1 LIRERTAVFRVAVF
15 VTVLGLSMG
24 AALPASGAEVTV
36 FAAASL
42 KEAMDEQT
50 RRFEAATGNKVI
62 VSYGGSN
69 ALARQIEAGAP
80 ADVFISADLDWVD
93 YVERRGLLV
102 SGSRV
107 NLLRNELVLIAPATS
122 SAALRI
128 APGFALATALRNEKL
143 AMANPDSVPAGKY
156 GKRALESL
164 GVWKS
169 VEKQV
174 VRTDNVRAALVLV
187 ARGEA
192 TFGIVYKTDAL
203 AERSVRIVDTFP
215 EATHAPIV
223 YPAALVAP
231 GGSPAA
237 KALLDFL
244 RSGAARP
251 IWEKY
256 GFAPL

>member
-1 LIRERTAVFRVAVF
+1 VFRVAAF
-15 VTVLGLSMG
+15 VTLLGVLAG
-24 AALPASGAEVTV
+24 AAVPATGAEVTV

-42 KEAMDEQT
+42 REAMDEQAK
-50 RRFEAATGNKVI
+50 RFESAAGSKVI
-62 VSYGGSN
+62 VAYGGSN

-80 ADVFISADLDWVD
+80 AEVFISADEDWMD
-93 YVERRGLLV
+93 YLARRRLLV
-102 SGSRV
+102 PGTRS
-107 NLLRNELVLIAPATS
+107 NLLGNELVLIAPASS

-128 APGFALATALRNEKL
+128 APGFGLATALRNEKL

-156 GKRALESL
+156 GKSALESL

-169 VEKQV
+169 IEKQV
-174 VRTDNVRAALVLV
+174 VRTDNVRAALALV

-192 TFGIVYKTDAL
+192 AFGIVYKTDAL
-203 AERSVRIVDTFP
+203 AERSVRVVDTFP
-215 EATHAPIV
+215 RTTHAPIV

-231 GGSPAA
+231 EKSPVA